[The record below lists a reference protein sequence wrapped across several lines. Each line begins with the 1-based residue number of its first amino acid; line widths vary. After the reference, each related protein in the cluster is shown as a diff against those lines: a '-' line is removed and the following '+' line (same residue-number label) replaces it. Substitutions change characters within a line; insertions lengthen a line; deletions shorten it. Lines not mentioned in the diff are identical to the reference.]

1 MIRLKNYTD
10 FKLIENLINTQLRQ
24 FGKDGVDIKYKK
36 VIDDLNPNNSFDIY
50 WGRNKESNHFL
61 TSNFT
66 GKYAKSIGGVSSSI
80 QDIWLHASGYP
91 GSHVLIKAI
100 KDDIIPQY
108 IIKKAAEIAKKNS
121 KAKDID
127 DAEVVWC
134 YKNNVSIYPPLEI
147 QNKVKELQ
155 NKTHRTI
162 EEEKFIE
169 SNQPSIGRAFIEPK
183 NRNVIHI

>member
-1 MIRLKNYTD
+1 MSRFEFQNLLKGCRELCEQPVN
-10 FKLIENLINTQLRQ
+10 
-24 FGKDGVDIKYKK
+24 VC
-36 VIDDLNPNNSFDIY
+36 DLNLGMLLKDMSPHGQY
-50 WGRNKESNHFL
+50 
-61 TSNFT
+61 
-66 GKYAKSIGGVSSSI
+66 
-80 QDIWLHASGYP
+80 
-91 GSHVLIKAI
+91 GSVQGL
-100 KDDIIPQY
+100 
-108 IIKKAAEIAKKNS
+108 EL
-121 KAKDID
+121 DID